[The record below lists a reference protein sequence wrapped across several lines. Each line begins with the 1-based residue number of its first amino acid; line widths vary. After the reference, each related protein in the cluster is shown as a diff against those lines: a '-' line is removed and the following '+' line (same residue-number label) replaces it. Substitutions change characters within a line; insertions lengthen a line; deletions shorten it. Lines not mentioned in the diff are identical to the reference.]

1 MQINIKLYAPPY
13 IIFSGPI
20 NIYVTLDSLGWLLCL
35 HFPNMLSAL
44 QGKLRPN
51 WTEWWSLDRE
61 DVALEK
67 DLVAYVSQ
75 GELEGQWLTGPKQ
88 GQSKL

>member
-20 NIYVTLDSLGWLLCL
+20 DIYVTLDSLGWLLHL

-51 WTEWWSLDRE
+51 
-61 DVALEK
+61 
-67 DLVAYVSQ
+67 
-75 GELEGQWLTGPKQ
+75 
-88 GQSKL
+88 